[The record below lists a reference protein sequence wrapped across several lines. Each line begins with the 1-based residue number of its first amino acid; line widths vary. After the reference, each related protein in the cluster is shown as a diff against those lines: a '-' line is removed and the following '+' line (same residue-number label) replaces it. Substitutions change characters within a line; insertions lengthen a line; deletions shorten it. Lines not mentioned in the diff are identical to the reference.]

1 MKKKNLSAKK
11 KIHNFYLK
19 NLKNTKIL
27 KIYSKFK
34 KILDKQNTKNMVAAI
49 SGGSDSMALAFL
61 TKCYSIEKNC
71 KFFYFIVDHRL
82 RDDSTKE
89 AKLTKKFLKYYG
101 INCEILTWNRKKKN
115 SNLQSIARENRYGL
129 IFKKCFKK
137 KIKLILTA
145 HHENDLYENFFIRLL
160 RGSGLKGLSS
170 FSSLK
175 AKIKKDKN
183 IFIFRPLI
191 NVPKNDLLY
200 ITKKTFN
207 FYIKDVS
214 NENDKFLRVKIRKLI
229 DKLNLNG
236 LDLKKFKMT
245 LKNLHKSNE
254 TIDFYV
260 KKNIKNNSIVLDSK
274 KSIMINENFFNQPLE
289 IVFRS
294 LSELTHKIGNKD
306 KYTRGSKILN
316 LINDINSSENF
327 KKKTLSGCSFEKLNK
342 SIIISQER

>member
-101 INCEILTWNRKKKN
+101 INCEILTWIRKKKN

-145 HHENDLYENFFIRLL
+145 HHESDLYENFFIRLL

-170 FSSLK
+170 FNSLK

-200 ITKKTFN
+200 ITKNTFN
-207 FYIKDVS
+207 FYIKDAS

-254 TIDFYV
+254 AIDFYV
-260 KKNIKNNSIVLDSK
+260 KKNIKNNSIVLDNK
-274 KSIMINENFFNQPLE
+274 KSIIVNENFFNQPLE

-306 KYTRGSKILN
+306 KYTRGNKILN

>member
-101 INCEILTWNRKKKN
+101 INCEILTWIRKKKN

-145 HHENDLYENFFIRLL
+145 HHESDLYENFFIRLL

-170 FSSLK
+170 FN
-175 AKIKKDKN
+175 KIKSQIDKLHN
-183 IFIFRPLI
+183 INILRPLLDLSKKDLI
-191 NVPKNDLLY
+191 YISNNTFKFFIDDPSNDNNY
-200 ITKKTFN
+200 
-207 FYIKDVS
+207 
-214 NENDKFLRVKIRKLI
+214 FLRIKLRKLI
-229 DKLNLNG
+229 KKFNESGLNFEKLNL
-236 LDLKKFKMT
+236 T
-245 LKNLHKSNE
+245 LENLHKSNLAIE
-254 TIDFYV
+254 FFV
-260 KKNIKNNSIVLDSK
+260 KKNIENNAKFLKNK
-274 KSIMINENFFNQPLE
+274 KLYILKENFFNNPDE

-294 LSELTHKIGNKD
+294 ISELIHEMGNKK
-306 KYTRGSKILN
+306 KYTRGNKIMN
-316 LINDINSSENF
+316 LMKYLNSSSNI
-327 KKKTLSGCSFEKLNK
+327 KKMTLSGCILEKLNK
-342 SIIISQER
+342 SIIISREN

>member
-19 NLKNTKIL
+19 NLKSTKIL